1 MHSVLRLG
9 SRVGARKVVRFLSAA
24 PLRPI
29 QFFEFET
36 LVELQQKAT
45 VAYTTNPMFGT
56 VVDKAYQWT
65 TFSEFD
71 VEVAK
76 ARIAFTQLNIE
87 KNDKVAIISNNRIEW
102 AITQYAVAG
111 LGGQIIP
118 MYVYFIA
125 SFLTMSDL

>member
-1 MHSVLRLG
+1 MIHLRTQIL
-9 SRVGARKVVRFLSAA
+9 LH
-24 PLRPI
+24 PI

-45 VAYTTNPMFGT
+45 VANTTNPMFGT
-56 VVDKAYQWT
+56 VVDKAYHWT
-65 TFSEFD
+65 TYSEFD

-76 ARIAFTQLNIE
+76 ARIAYSQLHVR
-87 KNDKVAIISNNRIEW
+87 KDDKVALISNNRIEW

-118 MYVYFIA
+118 M
-125 SFLTMSDL
+125 